1 MSSVQQ
7 FCEDL
12 SNIDLKDPNAKEMM
26 MKKITQYDQ
35 NFAQINF
42 HPTPSQLSQN
52 YKRDISKIQL
62 PQNGSEMEKQLKT
75 QFIADGSIF
84 GEYQSILRQ
93 AHVPAFVVPPPP
105 PPKPEEQA
113 AQIFLRLPY
122 NYLDQNANTKN
133 ESNFIQQPQNQ
144 QLSQISNFLS
154 TIQNQNQP
162 NQNQNQQHQMQ
173 NPSAIQAN
181 ILNNQQQM
189 DLQMQIN
196 QTPNGLDSDFI
207 TNIKKTVNILGGI
220 EDTVQIMKQ
229 SLQDYELQHQIE
241 RKIEKQPIFKNSTL
255 MNPQKNTQSQINQQ
269 QYHPFERYMATEP
282 LQIVQQSQKLR
293 ESKLQQNTHK

>member
-12 SNIDLKDPNAKEMM
+12 SNIDLNDPKAKEVMM
-26 MKKITQYDQ
+26 ERIKKYDE
-35 NFAQINF
+35 NFAQTNF

-52 YKRDISKIQL
+52 YKKDTSKIQL
-62 PQNGSEMEKQLKT
+62 PSNGSEMEKQLKT

-84 GEYQSILRQ
+84 GEYQQILRQ

-122 NYLDQNANTKN
+122 NYLDQNANSKN
-133 ESNFIQQPQNQ
+133 ESNILQQPQNH
-144 QLSQISNFLS
+144 QLSQLSNLFS
-154 TIQNQNQP
+154 TIQHQNQIQNQNQ
-162 NQNQNQQHQMQ
+162 QQQIQ

-189 DLQMQIN
+189 DLQMQMN

-207 TNIKKTVNILGGI
+207 TNIKKTVNVLGGI

-229 SLQDYELQHQIE
+229 SLQDYELQHQVE

-255 MNPQKNTQSQINQQ
+255 MNPLKGTQTPTNPQ
-269 QYHPFERYMATEP
+269 QYHPFERYMATEQ
-282 LQIVQQSQKLR
+282 LSVIQQSQRLR
-293 ESKLQQNTHK
+293 EQKLQQNVHQ